1 MRRLLTLGVLL
12 SSTVAF
18 ARDNPALRQEGK
30 PPEAIHA
37 ANKKLGRGINL
48 GNALEAPQEGA
59 WGVKLTASYFKTIKD
74 AGFDTVRLPVR
85 WSAHAQADAPY
96 TIDVKFVERIDWVID
111 QALTNKLNIVVNV
124 HHYEELDANP
134 EKHLSRLVGM
144 WEQIAARYKDRPDE
158 VYFELLNEPHDKLT
172 EAKWNAA
179 VPRLLAA
186 VRKTNPVRPIVV
198 GPGQWNAIRALDKLE
213 LPEDRNLIA
222 TVHCYDPFAF
232 THQGAPWV
240 KGSDK
245 WKGQKWSGTESEE
258 AAIRKTLGQ
267 AAAWAKKHNRP
278 VFLGE
283 FGAYQDADLE
293 SRARWTR
300 FVAREAERLG
310 FSWAYWEFCSGFG
323 AYDAKVEAWREP
335 LKTAL
340 LK

>member
-1 MRRLLTLGVLL
+1 MRRLLSLGVLL
-12 SSTVAF
+12 WSTMAL
-18 ARDNPALRQEGK
+18 AHDNPALRQESK
-30 PPEAIHA
+30 PLDAIHA

-48 GNALEAPQEGA
+48 GNALEAPKEGE
-59 WGVKLTASYFKTIKD
+59 WGVKLTSSYFKTIKE

-85 WSAHAQADAPY
+85 WSAHAQTDAPY
-96 TIDVKFVERIDWVID
+96 TIDVKFVERIDWAVD

-124 HHYEELDANP
+124 HHYEVDANP
-134 EKHLSRLVGM
+134 EKHLPRLVGI
-144 WEQIAARYKDRPDE
+144 WEQIAARYKDRPGG
-158 VYFELLNEPHDKLT
+158 VYFELFNEPHDKLT
-172 EAKWNAA
+172 EAQWNAA

-186 VRKTNPVRPIVV
+186 VRKTNPARPVIV

-213 LPEDRNLIA
+213 LPEDRNLIV
-222 TVHCYDPFAF
+222 TVHCYDPFEF
-232 THQGAPWV
+232 THQGASWV

-245 WKGQKWSGTESEE
+245 WKGRKWSGTETEE
-258 AAIRKTLGQ
+258 AAIRKSLGQ
-267 AAAWAKKHNRP
+267 AAAWAKKHDRP
-278 VFLGE
+278 LFLGE

-323 AYDAKVEAWREP
+323 AYDAKAEAWREP